1 MKIQFLGGAST
12 VTGSKFLVTDEDTKV
27 LIDCGMF
34 QGLKQ
39 LRLLNWEDI
48 NVDAH
53 KIDAIFLTHAHLDHC
68 GALPLIVRQGFR
80 GPIYCTAAT
89 KEISKVV
96 LLDAAKIQVEEA
108 DYANLKR
115 FSKHHPAKPLFDTE
129 DAERV
134 FPLFKTIAIDETIH
148 LNSLQIRFE
157 PSGHILG
164 AASVYVSNGK
174 TTMLFSGDLGRYI
187 DPIMSPPAQPQN
199 ADIVIMEST
208 YGDRLHA
215 NQKSS
220 ALLSELIND
229 AWKRKSVL
237 LIPAFALGRSQNL
250 IYEIYLLKKQGQ
262 IPNEIPIYL
271 NSPMGHEICDIYRDF
286 LPPSELQT
294 DFAASLKTIRFVRTA
309 EESKDLN
316 KTGGPSVII
325 AASGMLTGGRVLHHL
340 KAFGENSNNTIL
352 LAGFQ
357 AAGTRG
363 WALLH
368 EQRKIKLHGEYIDIK
383 ARLIN
388 SDSFSA
394 HADQSELLRWLSQM
408 PHPAEK
414 IFLIHGEPSAADDL
428 RKILQEKYEVPV
440 LVPILNASYTIN

>member
-89 KEISKVV
+89 QEISKVV

-115 FSKHHPAKPLFDTE
+115 FSKHHPAKPLFDIE
-129 DAERV
+129 EAEKV
-134 FPLFKTIAIDETIH
+134 FPLFKTIALDQTVH
-148 LNSLQIRFE
+148 VNSLQIRFE
-157 PSGHILG
+157 SSGHILG
-164 AASVYVSNGK
+164 AASAYVSNGK

-187 DPIMSPPAQPQN
+187 DPIMSPPARPQN
-199 ADIVIMEST
+199 ADVVIMEST

-215 NQKSS
+215 HQKSS
-220 ALLSELIND
+220 ALLTELIND
-229 AWKRKSVL
+229 AWRRKSVL

-250 IYEIYLLKKQGQ
+250 IYEIHLLKKQGK
-262 IPNEIPIYL
+262 IPNEIPVYL
-271 NSPMGHEICDIYRDF
+271 NSPMGQEICDIYRDF
-286 LPPSELQT
+286 LPPGDLQI
-294 DFAASLKTIRFVRTA
+294 DFAASLKTIHFVRTA

-316 KTGGPSVII
+316 RGAGPCVII

-363 WALLH
+363 WALAH

-383 ARLIN
+383 ARIIN

-394 HADQSELLRWLSQM
+394 HADQSELLKWLAQM

-428 RKILQEKYEVPV
+428 RKILQEKYNVPV
-440 LVPILNASYTIN
+440 LVPILNALYTIN